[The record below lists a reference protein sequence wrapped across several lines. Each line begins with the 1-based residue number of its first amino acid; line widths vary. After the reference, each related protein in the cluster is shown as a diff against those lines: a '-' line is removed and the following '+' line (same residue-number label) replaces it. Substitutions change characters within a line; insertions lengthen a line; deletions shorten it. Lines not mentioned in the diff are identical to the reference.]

1 MRRHVKPSVNEARV
15 LHSVCLQE
23 NIYSLVVRMKLTH
36 GIQSIPKSGQFYMLR
51 AKPSSVLL
59 ARPISIYTARIVNSD
74 GKEKASIA
82 DIAKGEIPEIFEG
95 DEIELDFL
103 ILKKGEGTT
112 DLCFLQGGDS
122 LDITG
127 PLGNNFFK
135 PGEMLASASKSKT
148 SVNRTA
154 KTPSVAIVG
163 GGIGIA
169 PVAGFALG
177 LEDESYDFYASFKT
191 GTYGLDGL
199 KSNALTITTDD
210 GSVGVKGMLPA
221 VLTAQTLTEK
231 QYTLV
236 YACGPLPMLAYVQK
250 ICLEAGVQ
258 SWLSMEEKMGCG
270 VGACLGCNIE
280 TTEGTRRCCKA
291 GPIFAG
297 EKLIFGGSK

>member
-1 MRRHVKPSVNEARV
+1 MRRHVKPSVSEAVV
-15 LHSVCLQE
+15 LHSMCLQE
-23 NIYSLVVRMKLTH
+23 HIYSLVVRMKLTH

-51 AKPSSVLL
+51 ANPSNALL
-59 ARPISIYTARIVNSD
+59 ARPISIYTARILDKD
-74 GKEKASIA
+74 GKEKVSIQN
-82 DIAKGEIPEIFEG
+82 IAKDNISEITDE
-95 DEIELDFL
+95 DEIELTFL
-103 ILKKGEGTT
+103 ILKKGDGTS
-112 DLCFLQGGDS
+112 DLCLAPAGGTI
-122 LDITG
+122 DITG

-135 PGEMLASASKSKT
+135 PGEMLAGASKSKT
-148 SVNRTA
+148 FGNRTA
-154 KTPSVAIVG
+154 ENPSAAIIG

-177 LEDESYDFYASFKT
+177 LEDRSYDFYASFKT
-191 GTYGLDGL
+191 GSYGLEGL
-199 KSNALTITTDD
+199 KSNTLTITTDD
-210 GSVGVKGMLPA
+210 GTVGVKGMLPT
-221 VLTAQTLTEK
+221 VLTSQTLLEK

-250 ICLEAGVQ
+250 ICLEAGIQ

>member
-51 AKPSSVLL
+51 ARPSSVLL
-59 ARPISIYTARIVNSD
+59 ARPISIYTARIVNSE

-82 DIAKGEIPEIFEG
+82 DIAKGEIPEIIEG

-112 DLCFLQGGDS
+112 DLCFLRGGDS

-148 SVNRTA
+148 SENRTVQ
-154 KTPSVAIVG
+154 TPSVAIVG

-199 KSNALTITTDD
+199 QSNALTITTDD
-210 GSVGVKGMLPA
+210 GSVGVKECSRRAHRPNINRKTIHPRLC
-221 VLTAQTLTEK
+221 LR
-231 QYTLV
+231 
-236 YACGPLPMLAYVQK
+236 PLPMLAYVQK
-250 ICLEAGVQ
+250 NLPR
-258 SWLSMEEKMGCG
+258 S
-270 VGACLGCNIE
+270 
-280 TTEGTRRCCKA
+280 RRSVMAQHGRKN
-291 GPIFAG
+291 GLRSG
-297 EKLIFGGSK
+297 RLFGMQHRNHRRHKTMLQGWSHLCR

>member
-15 LHSVCLQE
+15 INSICLQE
-23 NIYSLVVRMKLTH
+23 NVYSLVVRMKLTH

-59 ARPISIYTARIVNSD
+59 ARPISIYTARILDSN
-74 GKEKASIA
+74 GNEKVSIHN
-82 DIAKGEIPEIFEG
+82 IAKDSISEILDG
-95 DEIELDFL
+95 DEIELNFL
-103 ILKKGEGTT
+103 ILKKGEGTS
-112 DLCFLQGGDS
+112 DLCFMRNGES
-122 LDITG
+122 IDITG

-135 PGEMLASASKSKT
+135 PGEMLAAASKSKT
-148 SVNRTA
+148 AENRSVT
-154 KTPSVAIVG
+154 TPSVAIVG

-177 LEDESYDFYASFKT
+177 LEDKSYDFFASFKT
-191 GTYGLDGL
+191 GSYGLEGL
-199 KSNALTITTDD
+199 KSSTLTITTDD

-221 VLTAQTLTEK
+221 VLTAQTLIEK